1 MYVDTTQA
9 IFNQILLVGGNAH
22 AQILQ
27 KEVWGKCNLNFS
39 GCFLTLKCSRSKSN
53 FVLKK
58 IGHFRFNFSLD
69 LYQHCSIPWH
79 TCNDKQLHVGQVCA
93 RRTFFL
99 PHYVEYK
106 IYFVSYDTLRILCLS
121 CIYLHFFSFREP
133 YIYELESYI
142 TRNYIF

>member
-1 MYVDTTQA
+1 MHVDTTQA

-22 AQILQ
+22 AEILQ

-69 LYQHCSIPWH
+69 LYQHCSIAWH
-79 TCNDKQLHVGQVCA
+79 TCNDKQLYVGQVCA

-99 PHYVEYK
+99 PHYLEYK
-106 IYFVSYDTLRILCLS
+106 IYFVSYDTLIKNPLS
-121 CIYLHFFSFREP
+121 VLHLFTFFF
-133 YIYELESYI
+133 
-142 TRNYIF
+142 F

>member
-1 MYVDTTQA
+1 MDMYVDTTQA
-9 IFNQILLVGGNAH
+9 IFNQILLIAGNAH

-58 IGHFRFNFSLD
+58 IGRFRFNFSLD
-69 LYQHCSIPWH
+69 LYQHCSIAWH

-99 PHYVEYK
+99 PHYLEYK

-121 CIYLHFFSFREP
+121 CIYLHFFNFGN
-133 YIYELESYI
+133 L
-142 TRNYIF
+142 IFINWKVI